1 MATDFNSII
10 RTVAKTPDGAKTFNY
25 ILTTM
30 CAVNDANYNTDTI
43 QMARQEGRRSVGLD
57 LKVVLGDDLY
67 FAILSTKVS

>member
-1 MATDFNSII
+1 MAGNQADYIK
-10 RTVAKTPDGAKTFNY
+10 TVAKTPDGAKAFNF

-30 CAVNDANYNTDTI
+30 CAVNDANYNTDII